1 MFVPFDPQP
10 PAASLPELFPTPF
23 RPGPPHPLAALA
35 AEQTQAALALLPW
48 LEPQMFEGPLGGKMI
63 GVLVM
68 RHADGRVGY
77 LRGFAGM
84 LGGQH
89 EVEGFVPP
97 AFDVPRYERLWDD
110 GGARITALDIEVRTM
125 RHAASPDPAAQELLQ
140 ETVQTQRELSRSLHA
155 ELLDTYLLANAR
167 GEQRKLCALFDP
179 LPPPGGSG
187 DCAAPKLLA
196 RAFALGA
203 RPLALA
209 EFWWGGSPPGGG
221 RQHGVFYP
229 ACRGRCAKILPFML
243 EGLACEPAP
252 DVGIE
257 AVSADAPWVVHEDD
271 AILVVEKPSGLLS
284 VPGRGPRRR
293 DSVEYRLQQ
302 RAGLEDD
309 SWPRLVHRLDVATSG
324 LLIAAKHKPAYV
336 AMQRQFSSREV
347 DKRYEALVR
356 GAVAGDGGV
365 IDLPLSRDL
374 ADRPRQIHDPVR
386 GKPALTRW
394 RVLERALDTTRVAL
408 FPKTGRTHQLRLHA
422 AHPSGLDA
430 PIIGDLLYGFGGDG
444 RLMLHAASVGF
455 RHPIT
460 GEALTFD
467 STCPF

>member
-35 AEQTQAALALLPW
+35 AAQTQSVLGELPW
-48 LEPQMFEGPLGGKMI
+48 LEPQMFEGSLGGKMI

-84 LGGQH
+84 LGGQR
-89 EVEGFVPP
+89 VVKGFVPP
-97 AFDVPRYERLWDD
+97 TFNVAHFDRLWDR
-110 GGARITALDIEVRTM
+110 GGAQIAALDIEIKAL
-125 RHAASPDPAAQELLQ
+125 RHAASPDPAAQELLRD
-140 ETVQTQRELSRSLHA
+140 TVRAQQELSRGLHA
-155 ELLDTYLLANAR
+155 ELLDTYSLPNAR
-167 GEQRKLCALFDP
+167 GEQAKLCALFEP

-196 RAFALGA
+196 RAFAIGG

-243 EGLACEPAP
+243 EGLPCEPAP

-257 AVSADAPWVVHEDD
+257 AVSDDAPWVIYEDD
-271 AILVVEKPSGLLS
+271 AILVVEKPCGLLS
-284 VPGRGPRRR
+284 VPGRGPRRL

-302 RAGLEDD
+302 RVGLED
-309 SWPRLVHRLDVATSG
+309 STWPRLVHRLDVATSG

-336 AMQRQFSSREV
+336 AMQRQFSSREIE
-347 DKRYEALVR
+347 KRYEALVR
-356 GAVAGDGGV
+356 GSVSGERGL
-365 IDLPLSRDL
+365 IELPLTRDL
-374 ADRPRQIHDPVR
+374 DDRPRQIHDPVR
-386 GKPALTRW
+386 GKPATTRW
-394 RVLERALDTTRVAL
+394 QVLERGAQTTRVAL
-408 FPKTGRTHQLRLHA
+408 FPKTGRTHQLRLHTS
-422 AHPSGLDA
+422 HPNGLGA
-430 PIIGDLLYGFGGDG
+430 PIIGDLLYGFGGP
-444 RLMLHAASVGF
+444 RLMLHAASITFV
-455 RHPIT
+455 HPVT
-460 GEALTFD
+460 GAPLTFS

>member
-10 PAASLPELFPTPF
+10 PAASLPELFPSPF

-35 AEQTQAALALLPW
+35 AAQTQAALGSMSW
-48 LEPQMFEGPLGGKMI
+48 LEPQMFEGSLGGKMI

-89 EVEGFVPP
+89 EVHGFVPP
-97 AFDVPRYERLWDD
+97 TFDVARYAGLWDQ
-110 GGARITALDIEVRTM
+110 GGGQISALDVEIKALR
-125 RHAASPDPAAQELLQ
+125 RAASPDPAAQERLRD
-140 ETVQTQRELSRSLHA
+140 TVQAQRELSRGLHA
-155 ELLDTYLLANAR
+155 ELLDTYLIPNAR
-167 GEQRKLCALFDP
+167 GEQTQLCALFDP
-179 LPPPGGSG
+179 FPPPGGSG
-187 DCAAPKLLA
+187 DCAAPKLLT
-196 RAFALGA
+196 RAYALGG

-229 ACRGRCAKILPFML
+229 ACRGRCAKLLPFML
-243 EGLACEPAP
+243 EGLDCEPAP

-257 AVSADAPWVVHEDD
+257 PVSADAPWVVYEDD
-271 AILVVEKPSGLLS
+271 AILVVEKPHGLLS

-293 DSVEYRLQQ
+293 DSVEVRLQQ
-302 RAGLEDD
+302 RAGLEDE

-336 AMQRQFSSREV
+336 AMQRQFSTRAI
-347 DKRYEALVR
+347 DKRYEALVC
-356 GAVAGDGGV
+356 GSVSGDKGV
-365 IDLPLSRDL
+365 IELALARDL
-374 ADRPRQIHDPVR
+374 ADRPRQIHDPVE
-386 GKPALTRW
+386 GKPALTHW
-394 RVLERALDTTRVAL
+394 TVLERGPETTRVAL
-408 FPKTGRTHQLRLHA
+408 YPKTGRTHQLRLHA
-422 AHPSGLDA
+422 SHPKGLDA
-430 PIIGDLLYGFGGDG
+430 PIVGDLLYGFGGG

-455 RHPIT
+455 LHPKT
-460 GEALTFD
+460 GEPLEFS

>member
-1 MFVPFDPQP
+1 
-10 PAASLPELFPTPF
+10 
-23 RPGPPHPLAALA
+23 
-35 AEQTQAALALLPW
+35 
-48 LEPQMFEGPLGGKMI
+48 MFEGPLGGKMI

-89 EVEGFVPP
+89 VVEGFVPP
-97 AFDVPRYERLWDD
+97 SFDVGRYERLWDD
-110 GGARITALDIEVRTM
+110 GGAQITALDIEIKAM
-125 RHAASPDPAAQELLQ
+125 RHAASPEQAEQDRLR
-140 ETVQTQRELSRSLHA
+140 ETVHAQRELSRALHA
-155 ELLDTYLLANAR
+155 ELLDTYLIPNAR
-167 GEQRKLCALFDP
+167 GEQAKLCALFEP
-179 LPPPGGSG
+179 FPPPGGSG
-187 DCAAPKLLA
+187 DCAAPKLLT
-196 RAFALGA
+196 RAFALGG

-243 EGLACEPAP
+243 DGLDCEPAP

-257 AVSADAPWVVHEDD
+257 SVSDDAPWVVHEDQS
-271 AILVVEKPSGLLS
+271 ILVVEKPCGLLS
-284 VPGRGPRRR
+284 VPGRGPRRK

-302 RAGLEDD
+302 RAGFEDD
-309 SWPRLVHRLDVATSG
+309 TWPRLVHRLDVATSG

-336 AMQRQFSSREV
+336 ALQRQFSTRAI
-347 DKRYEALVR
+347 DKRYEALVC
-356 GAVAGDGGV
+356 GSVAGEAGV
-365 IDLPLSRDL
+365 IELALARDL
-374 ADRPRQIHDPVR
+374 DDRPRQIHDPVR

-394 RVLERALDTTRVAL
+394 RVLERGVETTRVAL
-408 FPKTGRTHQLRLHA
+408 YPKTGRTHQLRLHA
-422 AHPSGLDA
+422 SHPDGLGA
-430 PIIGDLLYGFGGDG
+430 PIVGDLLYGFGGS

-455 RHPIT
+455 VHPGT
-460 GEALTFD
+460 GEPLEFS